1 MINFNIIFF
10 PLADMASAFWS
21 STLPGKVIVLILFF
35 GSAAAWT
42 IMWTKGVQLKSAG
55 TKTQFFLKDF
65 RKENNVIGIIS
76 KSKKYTGTPLNLI
89 YLEGC
94 SVLIQEL
101 NSQGVSKDDILSGEH
116 NAEDYVLSSNQMETI
131 RSVVD
136 RNIADQALELED
148 QMGLLATAVSA
159 APFLG
164 LLGTVWGVMDAFSG
178 MADSGS
184 AALSAVA
191 PGISGALLTT
201 IIGLIVA
208 LPSMIGYNLLSSKI
222 RNIAV
227 QMDNFGQEFM
237 SKVHNNYSVEV
248 DQNG

>member
-1 MINFNIIFF
+1 MIDFNFLLF
-10 PLADMASAFWS
+10 PLADMASAFWD
-21 STLPGKVIVLILFF
+21 STLPGKIIVLILFF

-42 IMWTKGVQLKSAG
+42 IMWTKGIQLKSASNT
-55 TKTQFFLKDF
+55 TKFFLKDF
-65 RKENNVIGIIS
+65 RKESELTGIIS
-76 KSKKYTGTPLNLI
+76 KTSKYKGTPLNTI

-94 SVLIQEL
+94 TALTLEL
-101 NSQGVSKDDILSGEH
+101 QSQGVNKDDIISGSHLSER
-116 NAEDYVLSSNQMETI
+116 YVLHTNQIESI

-178 MADSGS
+178 MANSGS

-237 SKVHNNYSVEV
+237 SRTHNNYSIEV
-248 DQNG
+248 D